1 MPRWTLPVVSAVALS
16 LAVPS
21 TADAWVR
28 FGPGAVLGAVAG
40 LMIGGFR
47 HSSRHHRHQA
57 VHASASQR
65 SVARGERRHAARV
78 ARAAAGAP
86 LAAANAPQ
94 SPPKPPP
101 EVSPERSAA
110 IFWPD
115 AAADLA
121 DYVLF
126 ANGNDRFWSYG
137 YDTIV
142 AAAFSA
148 PAGADQRA
156 PRGRPAAGQLSDAAS
171 QVKTPLASTDLC
183 GGTSASADALMERIE
198 RAVSPNASQRDALE
212 QLRRALA
219 QAIERIAATCP
230 AVVPASLAE
239 RLNAIQ
245 NRIWAMRNAL
255 LTIRLPLETFYTSL
269 SDEQRQRLQQGEP
282 QPAQMTADA
291 TVGRGQTD
299 RSAPTCAEPAA
310 GTADWIMRAI
320 ERAAPPSGGQR
331 AGLEAMRLRSA
342 AMAQLIAASCPGDAQ
357 LDPMRRFAAATD
369 RLDLLLFAVMSMSPM
384 LQQLYDSLDD
394 KQKAGLSRALSQARR
409 SASAGARS

>member
-1 MPRWTLPVVSAVALS
+1 MRRWTLPVVSAVALS

-21 TADAWVR
+21 TADARLR

-40 LMIGGFR
+40 VMFGGFR
-47 HSSRHHRHQA
+47 HSARHHRHKA
-57 VHASASQR
+57 VHASPSHR
-65 SVARGERRHAARV
+65 SVARGERRQAAGV

-94 SPPKPPP
+94 SPP
-101 EVSPERSAA
+101 EVSRERGAA

-142 AAAFSA
+142 AAAFAA
-148 PAGADQRA
+148 PAGGDQRA
-156 PRGRPAAGQLSDAAS
+156 PRGRPAASQLSDAAS
-171 QVKTPLASTDLC
+171 QAKTPLASTDLC
-183 GGTSASADALMERIE
+183 GATTANADALMERIE

-230 AVVPASLAE
+230 AAVPASLAE

-245 NRIWAMRNAL
+245 NRIWAMRDAL
-255 LTIRLPLETFYTSL
+255 LTIRLPFEAFYASL
-269 SDEQRQRLQQGEP
+269 NDEQRQQLRQDDP

-291 TVGRGQTD
+291 TEGRGQAAAD

-310 GTADWIMRAI
+310 GTADWIMRTI
-320 ERAAPPSGGQR
+320 ERAAPPGGEQR

-369 RLDLLLFAVMSMSPM
+369 RLDLLLFAAMSMSPM

-394 KQKAGLSRALSQARR
+394 KQKAGLSRALSQTRR
-409 SASAGARS
+409 SGAAGARS

>member
-1 MPRWTLPVVSAVALS
+1 MRRWTLPVVSAVALS

-21 TADAWVR
+21 TADAR
-28 FGPGAVLGAVAG
+28 LRLGPGAVLGAVAG
-40 LMIGGFR
+40 VMFGGFR
-47 HSSRHHRHQA
+47 HSARHHKA
-57 VHASASQR
+57 VRASAGHR
-65 SVARGERRHAARV
+65 SVARGERRHAAGV

-94 SPPKPPP
+94 SPP
-101 EVSPERSAA
+101 EVSRERGAA

-142 AAAFSA
+142 AAAFAA
-148 PAGADQRA
+148 PAGGDQRA
-156 PRGRPAAGQLSDAAS
+156 PRGRPAASQLSDAAS
-171 QVKTPLASTDLC
+171 QAKTPLASTDLC
-183 GGTSASADALMERIE
+183 GATTANADTFMERIE
-198 RAVSPNASQRDALE
+198 RAVGANASQRDALE

-219 QAIERIAATCP
+219 EAIERIAATCP
-230 AVVPASLAE
+230 AAVPASLAE

-245 NRIWAMRNAL
+245 NRIWAMRDAL

-269 SDEQRQRLQQGEP
+269 SDEQRQRLRQGEP

-291 TVGRGQTD
+291 TEGRGQAAAD

-310 GTADWIMRAI
+310 GTADWIMRTI
-320 ERAAPPSGGQR
+320 ERAAPPGGEQR

-342 AMAQLIAASCPGDAQ
+342 AMAKLIAASCPGDAQQ

-369 RLDLLLFAVMSMSPM
+369 RLDLLLFAAMSMSPM

-394 KQKAGLSRALSQARR
+394 KQKAGLSRALSQTRR
-409 SASAGARS
+409 SGAADARS

>member
-1 MPRWTLPVVSAVALS
+1 MRRWTLPVVSAVALS

-21 TADAWVR
+21 TADARLR
-28 FGPGAVLGAVAG
+28 FGPGAVLGAMAG
-40 LMIGGFR
+40 VMFGGFR
-47 HSSRHHRHQA
+47 HSARHHRHKA
-57 VHASASQR
+57 VHASASQ
-65 SVARGERRHAARV
+65 SGVARRQRRHAAGL

-94 SPPKPPP
+94 SPP
-101 EVSPERSAA
+101 EVSRERSAA
-110 IFWPD
+110 MFWPD

-142 AAAFSA
+142 AAAFAA
-148 PAGADQRA
+148 PAGGDQRA
-156 PRGRPAAGQLSDAAS
+156 PRGRPAASQLSDAAS
-171 QVKTPLASTDLC
+171 QAKTPLASTDLC
-183 GGTSASADALMERIE
+183 GATTANADALMERIE

-245 NRIWAMRNAL
+245 NRIWAMRDAL
-255 LTIRLPLETFYTSL
+255 LTIRLPFEAFYASL
-269 SDEQRQRLQQGEP
+269 NDEQRQQLRQDDP

-291 TVGRGQTD
+291 TEGRGQAAAD

-310 GTADWIMRAI
+310 GTADWIMRTI
-320 ERAAPPSGGQR
+320 ERAAPPGGEQR

-342 AMAQLIAASCPGDAQ
+342 AMAQLIAASCHGDAQ

-369 RLDLLLFAVMSMSPM
+369 RLDLLLFAAMSMSPM

-394 KQKAGLSRALSQARR
+394 KQKAGLSRALSQTRR
-409 SASAGARS
+409 SGAAGARS